1 MELCYNDLLNPQRK
15 EENMKA
21 GVHPIYNNAK
31 VVCACGNTFETRS
44 TKELIKLEI
53 CSACHPFYTGQQRL
67 VDTAGR
73 VERFKKRFS
82 ATDGKTVV
90 RKPVKA
96 AKKALEPVASNK
108 ALRRAVLSTAPKKD
122 EKAPAVKKPA
132 KKEA

>member
-1 MELCYNDLLNPQRK
+1 
-15 EENMKA
+15 MKA
-21 GVHPIYNNAK
+21 GIHPVYTNAK

-73 VERFKKRFS
+73 VERFKKRFES
-82 ATDGKTVV
+82 TGGKTVV
-90 RKPVKA
+90 RKPAKT
-96 AKKALEPVASNK
+96 AKKALEPVKSNK
-108 ALRRAVLSTAPKKD
+108 ALRRAVLSTAPKK
-122 EKAPAVKKPA
+122 EEAPAAKKPA

>member
-1 MELCYNDLLNPQRK
+1 
-15 EENMKA
+15 MKA
-21 GVHPIYNNAK
+21 GIHPIYTNAK

-73 VERFKKRFS
+73 VERFKKRFES
-82 ATDGKTVV
+82 TGGKTVV
-90 RKPVKA
+90 RKPAKN
-96 AKKALEPVASNK
+96 AKKALDPVKSTK
-108 ALRRAVLSTAPKKD
+108 ALRRAVLTTAPKKD
-122 EKAPAVKKPA
+122 ETPAGKKPA